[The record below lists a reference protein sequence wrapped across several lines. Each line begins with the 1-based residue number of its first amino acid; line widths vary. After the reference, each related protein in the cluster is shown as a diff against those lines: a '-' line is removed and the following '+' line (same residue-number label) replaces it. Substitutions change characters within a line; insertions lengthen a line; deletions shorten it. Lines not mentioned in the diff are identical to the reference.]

1 LENQESIRP
10 KNKFEIFVD
19 RVKAGYGNFLMKIKQ
34 SSSPTKQEEMQ
45 QTTDM
50 RMMKSLTREL
60 AAIYN

>member
-1 LENQESIRP
+1 M
-10 KNKFEIFVD
+10 FVD

-45 QTTDM
+45 QNTDM

-60 AAIYN
+60 AAIYNQMKEQE